1 MFQSNTPLAGI
12 GRFQLKAWNCSPKN
26 KLRAF
31 IVADECSKGR
41 RMSVLIL
48 DNLSYSIAGRLL
60 LDRASLM
67 VDPGRRIGL
76 IGRNGAGKS
85 TLLKLIGGALQP
97 DGGTIRL
104 GNRVRMGYVAQEA
117 PAGVITPL
125 EVVLTA
131 DAERTALLAALEDPA
146 MAPERLGEIH
156 DRLMTIGAEAAP
168 SRAASILSG
177 LGFSTEWQSRPMSSF
192 SGGWRM
198 RVALAAVLFSEPDLL
213 LLDEPTN
220 HLDLE
225 ATLWLEGY
233 LQKFPG
239 AVLLVSHDRQLLD
252 RAVEAIVHLDGGR
265 LTLTP
270 GGFAE
275 FIRIKT
281 ERALQQS
288 RAAEKVAEQRAH
300 MQKFVDRFRAKASK
314 AKQAQ
319 SRIKALERM
328 PQIDAVVEDKATHFS
343 FPSAEPVAPP
353 MLSLDGVDIGYDGKP
368 ILAGVSLRLDMEDRI
383 ALLGTNGNGKS
394 TLAKLLAGRLA
405 PLRGREFRTGNLRVG
420 YFAQHQ
426 EDDLVMDDTPYD
438 HLSRT
443 LPKATPP
450 QVRAQAARFGL
461 DADRVNTKVG
471 AMSGGEKARLL
482 LALATRDAPHL
493 LILDEPTNHLDID
506 ARDALVKALAEFEG
520 AVVLISHDPYLVDLV
535 ADRLLLV
542 AGGKVTALE
551 GDLAGY
557 ALSVTEGSSSSG
569 GGGRENARKA
579 ERNDS
584 NGNNKAARAEARSK
598 MAPLRQAAKAAEQKL
613 TKLAAEQAQL
623 ETRLTDPGIYTPAK
637 AKDLADINKRI
648 AAIKRETETAEQAWL
663 MAEAA
668 LEEAG

>member
-1 MFQSNTPLAGI
+1 
-12 GRFQLKAWNCSPKN
+12 
-26 KLRAF
+26 
-31 IVADECSKGR
+31 
-41 RMSVLIL
+41 MSVLIL
-48 DNLSYSIAGRLL
+48 DNLSYSIAGRVLL
-60 LDRASLM
+60 NQAGLM

-85 TLLKLIGGALQP
+85 TLLKLIGGTLQP

-104 GNRVRMGYVAQEA
+104 GNRVRLGYVAQEA
-117 PAGVITPL
+117 PAGAITPL
-125 EVVLTA
+125 EVVLAA
-131 DAERTALLAALEDPA
+131 DTERSALLASLEDPA
-146 MAPERLGEIH
+146 VAPERLAEIH
-156 DRLMTIGAEAAP
+156 DRLLTIGAEAAP

-177 LGFSTEWQSRPMSSF
+177 LGFSSEWQSRPMSSF

-225 ATLWLEGY
+225 ATLWLESY

-252 RAVEAIVHLDGGR
+252 RAVEAIVHLDAGR

-281 ERALQQS
+281 ERALQQN
-288 RAAEKVAEQRAH
+288 RAAEKLAEQRAH
-300 MQKFVDRFRAKASK
+300 MQKFVDRFRAKATK

-328 PQIDAVVEDKATHFS
+328 PQIEAVVEDKATHFA
-343 FPSAEPVAPP
+343 FPSAEPLAPP
-353 MLSLDGVDIGYDGKP
+353 MLSLDGVDIGYDGRP
-368 ILAGVSLRLDMEDRI
+368 VLRGVSLRLDMEDRV

-405 PLRGREFRTGNLRVG
+405 PLRGREFRTGALRVG

-426 EDDLVMDDTPYD
+426 EDDLVLEDTPYD
-438 HLSRT
+438 HLSRA

-551 GDLAGY
+551 GDLASY
-557 ALSVTEGSSSSG
+557 ALSVTEGSSSG
-569 GGGRENARKA
+569 AARETARKA
-579 ERNDS
+579 ERNDG
-584 NGNNKAARAEARSK
+584 NGNSRAARAEARSR
-598 MAPLRQAAKAAEQKL
+598 MAPLRQAVKAAEQKL
-613 TKLAAEQAQL
+613 AKLAAEQAQL
-623 ETRLTDPGIYTPAK
+623 ETRLADPGIYTQAK
-637 AKDLADINKRI
+637 AKELADINKRL
-648 AAIKRETETAEQAWL
+648 AAIKRETEAVEQEWL
-663 MAEAA
+663 EAEAA